1 MPQRHAKTSLMS
13 EVLTDHEVS
22 DKLFQM
28 YMIRKEDIYGIFVEL
43 SILHK
48 PDPFFGVNLR
58 GKCMVYV

>member
-22 DKLFQM
+22 DKLSQM

-43 SILHK
+43 SNLHK
-48 PDPFFGVNLR
+48 PDRFFGVNLR
-58 GKCMVYV
+58 VK